1 MPDPKECFV
10 ALADHANMTGRRF
23 EVGYAAVFEA
33 FTEVLES
40 RKEGLGGSW
49 FTAPGESSADAF
61 MRRLRTADPAHA
73 IFQAYTEEHTERWE
87 GAKAM
92 SMAEALSDMPEIERK
107 YKLECAAYD
116 NVVFG
121 MSDEFTGAAK
131 LEQEKLSKLA
141 DAGELQ
147 GLLDNGSYV
156 AIEDGVI
163 VKDASAVAA
172 SVTEFDATRDK
183 AVDTIMA
190 TKTAL
195 DRKK

>member
-1 MPDPKECFV
+1 MSGVK
-10 ALADHANMTGRRF
+10 F
-23 EVGYAAVFEA
+23 EVGYTAMLES
-33 FTEVLES
+33 FTEILES

-73 IFQAYTEEHTERWE
+73 IFQAYAEEHKERWE

-92 SMAEALSDMPEIERK
+92 SMAEAMNEMPEIERK

-121 MSDEFTGAAK
+121 MSDEFTGVAK
-131 LEQEKLSKLA
+131 LEQEKLSKMV
-141 DAGELQ
+141 DGGELQ

-172 SVTEFDATRDK
+172 MRHSV
-183 AVDTIMA
+183 
-190 TKTAL
+190 
-195 DRKK
+195 